1 MKVEGIIPVM
11 ITPFDESN
19 WIDCAGLPSIVAIT
33 GTRNRPGRTRDVD
46 GSTVRKRIVAATG
59 VRSRGK
65 GS

>member
-19 WIDCAGLPSIVAIT
+19 KIDCAGLPPIVAIT
-33 GTRNRPGRTRDVD
+33 RPCNRPGRTRDVD
-46 GSTVRKRIVAATG
+46 GSTIRKRTVAAIG